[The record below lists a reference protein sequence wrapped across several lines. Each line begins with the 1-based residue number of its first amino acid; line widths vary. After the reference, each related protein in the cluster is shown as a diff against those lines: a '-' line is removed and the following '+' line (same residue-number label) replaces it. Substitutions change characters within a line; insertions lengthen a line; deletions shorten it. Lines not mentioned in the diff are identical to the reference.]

1 MKKQLRPRQ
10 RTRPNDD
17 TAVHIPPREERR
29 VGLKAAGQVI
39 RVLMR
44 ANSRGATCRA
54 DEEGGLDKLSVHKPG
69 DPEGEL
75 LTGLILY
82 SFLAAWGALE
92 SRKEHFP
99 SKTIE
104 ECER

>member
-1 MKKQLRPRQ
+1 M
-10 RTRPNDD
+10 
-17 TAVHIPPREERR
+17 
-29 VGLKAAGQVI
+29 GLKAAGQVI

-75 LTGLILY
+75 PSGLILY
-82 SFLAAWGALE
+82 
-92 SRKEHFP
+92 
-99 SKTIE
+99 
-104 ECER
+104 